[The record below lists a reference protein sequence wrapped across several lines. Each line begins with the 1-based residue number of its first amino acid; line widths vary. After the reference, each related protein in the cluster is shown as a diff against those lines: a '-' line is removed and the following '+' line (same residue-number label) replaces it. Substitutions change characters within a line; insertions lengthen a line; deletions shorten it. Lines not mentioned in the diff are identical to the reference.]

1 MRRPRLGVRARLLL
15 AVVAAVVL
23 ALAIGVTAF
32 TLLLSHRLSASA
44 TSLAR
49 AQAQAAVSSLDV
61 RGGRLSAHEAPD
73 QGASPGQVWVFADK
87 RQVEAPN
94 ASRVVAAAA
103 RALAGGPE
111 RTETVEEQTR
121 LYALPVVD
129 NGRRFGTVVSAV
141 ALDPYEDTERTA
153 FVGALILAALLLA
166 AVAVLSRWMLGRALE
181 PVSRMTAAAAAWR
194 ASDLDRRFALGEP
207 YDELTRLAATLDDLL
222 EQIAASLR
230 HEQRFTAELSHEL
243 RTPLARISGEAELM
257 LRRERAADEYREALG
272 SIQRSAD
279 TMARTVEALVGAAQ
293 QEAGLTR
300 TTSDVRDVVSSA
312 IGSSRQNGALVAI
325 GVSLPDEP
333 VRVAVDGQLAERM
346 LQPLL
351 DNATR
356 YGRSVVNVRVDR
368 SNTVAS
374 IAVDDDG
381 PGVAGDERDT
391 IFEPGRRGRASVGHD
406 GAGLGLALAQRLARS
421 AGGTVTAEPDEAGGR
436 FTLKLPLAP

>member
-1 MRRPRLGVRARLLL
+1 
-15 AVVAAVVL
+15 VVAAVVL

-129 NGRRFGTVVSAV
+129 NGRRFGTVVTAV

-181 PVSRMTAAAAAWR
+181 PVSRMTADAAAWR

-243 RTPLARISGEAELM
+243 RTPLARISAETELM
-257 LRRERAADEYREALG
+257 LRRERTPDEYRDALD

-279 TMARTVEALVGAAQ
+279 TMARTVEALVAAAQ

-312 IGSSRQNGALVAI
+312 IGATRQNGALVDI

-356 YGRSVVNVRVDR
+356 YGHVVNVSVVRG
-368 SNTVAS
+368 NTVAS
-374 IAVDDDG
+374 IAIDDDG
-381 PGVAGDERDT
+381 PGVAGDERDM
-391 IFEPGRRGRASVGHD
+391 IFEPGARGSASAGHD

-421 AGGTVTAEPDEAGGR
+421 AGGAIIAEPNEGGGR

>member
-15 AVVAAVVL
+15 AVVAAVVV

-129 NGRRFGTVVSAV
+129 NGRRFGTVVTAV

-243 RTPLARISGEAELM
+243 RTPLARISAETELM
-257 LRRERAADEYREALG
+257 LRRERTPDEYRDALD

-279 TMARTVEALVGAAQ
+279 TMARTVEALVAAAQ
-293 QEAGLTR
+293 HEAGLTR

-312 IGSSRQNGALVAI
+312 IGATRQNGALVDI

-356 YGRSVVNVRVDR
+356 YGHVVNVSVVRG
-368 SNTVAS
+368 NTVAS
-374 IAVDDDG
+374 IAIDDDG
-381 PGVAGDERDT
+381 PGVAGDERDM
-391 IFEPGRRGRASVGHD
+391 IFEPGARGSASAGHD

-421 AGGTVTAEPDEAGGR
+421 AGGAIIAEPNEGGGR

>member
-1 MRRPRLGVRARLLL
+1 
-15 AVVAAVVL
+15 VVAAVVL

-129 NGRRFGTVVSAV
+129 NGRRFGTVVTAV

-181 PVSRMTAAAAAWR
+181 PVSRMTADAAAWR

-243 RTPLARISGEAELM
+243 RTPLARISAETELM
-257 LRRERAADEYREALG
+257 LRRERTPDEYRDALD

-279 TMARTVEALVGAAQ
+279 TMARTVEALVAAAQ
-293 QEAGLTR
+293 HEAGLTR

-312 IGSSRQNGALVAI
+312 IGATRQNGALVDI

-356 YGRSVVNVRVDR
+356 YGHVVNVSVVRG
-368 SNTVAS
+368 NTVAS
-374 IAVDDDG
+374 IAIDDDG
-381 PGVAGDERDT
+381 PGVAGDERDM
-391 IFEPGRRGRASVGHD
+391 IFEPGARGSASAGHD

-421 AGGTVTAEPDEAGGR
+421 AGGAIIAEPNEGGGR